1 MIHNKLMVSR
11 IRLQGTELRK
21 TGQNKFAGYSYFE
34 LGDFLPAIQ
43 TIMAE
48 VGICG
53 VVSYTNEYAVLTLT
67 DIDDGTQIVITSP
80 MSKAELKG
88 AHPIQN
94 LGAVE
99 TYQRRYLWMTAMEI
113 VEHDALD
120 SSKPADKVPQEDDE
134 EVAAR
139 LSVAEPPKKPK
150 FTPMAR
156 VRGDVLPPP
165 YVETSPEWTITIH
178 AEDPVAHNELL
189 IAATKLKL
197 TFAKSEDDV
206 TEMFKVNRPL
216 YGAAKLDSP
225 ETYGEL
231 MDMFKETKK
240 KFKDQ

>member
-11 IRLQGTELRK
+11 IRLQGTKLQK

-48 VGICG
+48 VGVCG
-53 VVSYTNEYAVLTLT
+53 VVSYSNEYASLTLT
-67 DIDDGTQIVITSP
+67 DIDDGTQIIITSP

-120 SSKPADKVPQEDDE
+120 SSKPAEEPKK
-134 EVAAR
+134 EVAKY
-139 LSVAEPPKKPK
+139 VPPAQPSSGPIERPAPALRIK
-150 FTPMAR
+150 
-156 VRGDVLPPP
+156 GDTLPPP
-165 YVETSPEWTITIH
+165 YVEKAPEWTITVH
-178 AEDPVAHNELL
+178 AEDSTERNKLL
-189 IAATKLKL
+189 LSATKLKL
-197 TFAKSEDDV
+197 TFATSEDQV
-206 TEMFKVNRPL
+206 KEMFKVNRSL
-216 YGAAKLDSP
+216 YDAAKIDAP
-225 ETYGEL
+225 AIYDQL
-231 MDMFKETKK
+231 MDLFKETKLK
-240 KFKDQ
+240 LKD